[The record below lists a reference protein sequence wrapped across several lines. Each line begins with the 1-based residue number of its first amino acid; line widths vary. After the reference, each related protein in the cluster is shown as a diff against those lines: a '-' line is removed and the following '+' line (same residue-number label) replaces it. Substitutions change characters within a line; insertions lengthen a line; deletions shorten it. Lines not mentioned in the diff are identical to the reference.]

1 MEGARISD
9 SEIRGLLVCE
19 PTACV
24 QTALLSLLLLVSLC
38 IIIII
43 IIDII
48 DIIVMITVPMK
59 PVHRHKSQ

>member
-43 IIDII
+43 IDII